1 MQDLV
6 KKDTPRSFC
15 DAVGGQ
21 VSISSDIQVQ
31 FFDQMHYYFFNWRGE
46 EAPERD
52 RGCPRNA
59 KRTPK
64 EEGRGDV
71 EARRVLKTN
80 CHFCEDTPGQVRYT

>member
-6 KKDTPRSFC
+6 KKDIPRSFC

-52 RGCPRNA
+52 RVSSQR
-59 KRTPK
+59 
-64 EEGRGDV
+64 EEDAQRGGAWGRGGSTSPQDQLPLLRGHPR
-71 EARRVLKTN
+71 A
-80 CHFCEDTPGQVRYT
+80 G